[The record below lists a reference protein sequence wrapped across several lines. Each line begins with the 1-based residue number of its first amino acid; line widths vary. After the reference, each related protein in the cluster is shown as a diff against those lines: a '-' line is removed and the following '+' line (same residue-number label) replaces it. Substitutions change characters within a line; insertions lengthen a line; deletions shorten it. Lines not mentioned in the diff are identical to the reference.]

1 MQNLNDERP
10 MSGFMSEKLYIVIN
24 ISVAMELIQVPTYDG
39 TSI

>member
-1 MQNLNDERP
+1 
-10 MSGFMSEKLYIVIN
+10 MSGFMSEKLYIVIS